1 MRITLT
7 SVMLKSVA
15 LQKSSIN
22 SWQNV
27 VRMQPEHGNLVG
39 CWLSFFLLA
48 LFRCRLC
55 SQSHSAP
62 QLQVSL
68 TTLGPICGTWCF
80 AFIPLHHWGRLET
93 REDSILQG
101 IVSLG
106 GFLPRAGEVLSFI
119 LVFWVC
125 LFPFWIFFLQLKNAQ
140 EDWSNQGFV
149 AGAAL
154 TVTQA
159 WSSFEKFKTLNCKW
173 DDKHM
178 LIPHSVNYFNCY

>member
-1 MRITLT
+1 MSITST

-93 REDSILQG
+93 REDLILQG
-101 IVSLG
+101 IVSLEC
-106 GFLPRAGEVLSFI
+106 FLPRAGEVLSFI
-119 LVFWVC
+119 LIFWVC
-125 LFPFWIFFLQLKNAQ
+125 LISFLNFLSSVKKRPGRLIKP
-140 EDWSNQGFV
+140 GFCCR
-149 AGAAL
+149 GS
-154 TVTQA
+154 THCDTG
-159 WSSFEKFKTLNCKW
+159 
-173 DDKHM
+173 
-178 LIPHSVNYFNCY
+178 LI